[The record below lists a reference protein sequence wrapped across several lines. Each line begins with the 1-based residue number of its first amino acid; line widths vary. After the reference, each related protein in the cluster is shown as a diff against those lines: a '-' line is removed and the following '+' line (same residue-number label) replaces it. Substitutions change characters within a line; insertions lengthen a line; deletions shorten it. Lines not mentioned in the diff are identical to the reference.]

1 MAKKGFLTART
12 PTIEVNQPGPPC
24 QLSPLNGRI
33 EERELEQNSQKVSL
47 PQEELKK
54 NKETSTASK
63 PTSNPREGRRQGGLS
78 ELELMQ
84 VILKLKLAPN
94 TQAFLFT
101 KGLTSQVNS
110 KNLPT

>member
-1 MAKKGFLTART
+1 MKWPDWRERT
-12 PTIEVNQPGPPC
+12 GTE
-24 QLSPLNGRI
+24 LSF
-33 EERELEQNSQKVSL
+33 SL

-63 PTSNPREGRRQGGLS
+63 PTATQTLEKAEDRGV

-84 VILKLKLAPN
+84 VIRKLKLAPN

-101 KGLTSQVNS
+101 KGLTSQVNG